1 MLMIRYLVVLLCLLG
16 GAHLLCAQQQN
27 NPRRDSAQIVVNS
40 KPYADT
46 LPINGQP
53 LLLPS
58 DFTSLYPPLS
68 ARSLRLSPII
78 DPFSSQ
84 YKSSLST
91 GTSLFKSP
99 HDRRLPWETGA
110 PTMNVPSHIP
120 MDLSLY
126 INTTPHSST
135 MPGNADYSA
144 FRIGQLNNSPLNYLY
159 GSSTQT
165 WIGFTSVHT
174 KSAGLF
180 YRSDSEKFFT
190 SVSGNI
196 MQYGHMG
203 IPQNNIGVNATA
215 EYSITQWLIIG
226 VYGNYSAYQNRN
238 TSAAHIGF
246 GPGSPFGSYGSYAQ
260 IFFYGDFGLQV
271 DVGRRF
277 DPMKRKW
284 ISTYGITPVIKRK

>member
-1 MLMIRYLVVLLCLLG
+1 MIRYLVVLLCLLG

-46 LPINGQP
+46 LPINGQS
-53 LLLPS
+53 LLLPP
-58 DFTSLYPPLS
+58 DITSLYPSLS

-84 YKSSLST
+84 YKSTLST

-110 PTMNVPSHIP
+110 PTMNVPAHIP

-126 INTTPHSST
+126 INTSPHSST

-144 FRIGQLNNSPLNYLY
+144 FKIGQLNNSPLNYLY

-165 WIGFTSVHT
+165 WIGLTSVHT

-180 YRSDSEKFFT
+180 YRSDSEKFFA

-203 IPQNNIGVNATA
+203 MPYNNAVIRSSL
-215 EYSITQWLIIG
+215 EYSVTDWFILG
-226 VYGNYSAYQNRN
+226 LYGNYSVSPNQNTTIRYTAY
-238 TSAAHIGF
+238 GF
-246 GPGSPFGSYGSYAQ
+246 DSPYNSYGAYAK
-260 IFFYGDFGLQV
+260 IFFGGDFGVQV
-271 DVGRRF
+271 DIGREF
-277 DPMKRKW
+277 DPMRRKW
-284 ISTYGITPVIKRK
+284 VTTRRISPTSRKK